1 MLKLLENIQNS
12 QFIFK
17 LNNNKNTRALQL
29 FTKHCCITDKH
40 VQKKNQKYSLQTIVP
55 LYCSLVLFKRVVSSS
70 SSFFPTFSNIV
81 IVRNQ
86 KLYIYFRM
94 DFDVTS
100 ERKNEKQPRENKNHF
115 WEKFQSHRLCRSLL
129 PLLFFHPFFSSIKYD
144 VRFICTRDLQPFSMY
159 FNME

>member
-55 LYCSLVLFKRVVSSS
+55 LYCSLVLFKRVISSSS

-100 ERKNEKQPRENKNHF
+100 ERKNEKQPQREKTKTILGKVSVDVF
-115 WEKFQSHRLCRSLL
+115 VAIALFPSVLL
-129 PLLFFHPFFSSIKYD
+129 KY
-144 VRFICTRDLQPFSMY
+144 
-159 FNME
+159 